1 MNEIE
6 KMTGMTDKEA
16 NAWDEYFTKNPPDVD
31 AGKNRAP
38 LRRLR
43 MVEVDDVS
51 ADYITSR
58 AESAHMTPA
67 QIIGDLIREKI
78 AAGS

>member
-16 NAWDEYFTKNPPDVD
+16 DTWDEYFTKNPPDVD
-31 AGKNRAP
+31 AGKNRALP
-38 LRRLR
+38 RRLR

-51 ADYITSR
+51 ADYITSM
-58 AESAHMTPA
+58 AEAAHTTPA
-67 QIIGDLIREKI
+67 HIIGSLIHEKI